1 MTKATPRSRF
11 NLMHRLCRGTALLA
25 LLAACSGCQLLYD
38 TRLAD
43 SQRDCEKLVMQSDV
57 NDCRRRLQAQQ
68 DAFRRSQDDKAKADK
83 AAAAASR

>member
-1 MTKATPRSRF
+1 MPIPMPLRIAAT
-11 NLMHRLCRGTALLA
+11 LA
-25 LLAACSGCQLLYD
+25 LLASTSACQLLYD

-68 DAFRRSQDDKAKADK
+68 DAFRRSQEDKARAEK
-83 AAAAASR
+83 AAAGSR